1 MPQKFD
7 VTEMRAHLDDYV
19 KELNDLL
26 TTSAELDRFAEFNMR
41 LSILNG

>member
-19 KELNDLL
+19 KEINDLL
-26 TTSAELDRFAEFNMR
+26 TTGEELDRFANFNTR
-41 LSILNG
+41 LS